1 MKKIKRKFFT
11 ITLSKGELNE
21 LVCAMELDANYQD
34 LGISE
39 LCKELKEVLDG
50 EPAT

>member
-1 MKKIKRKFFT
+1 MEKIKRKFYT
-11 ITLSKGELNE
+11 VMLSKGELNE
-21 LVCAMELDANYQD
+21 IVRALELDANYED